1 MPDQFHVSAGRF
13 EQWDGIWE
21 RNCKFADSFN
31 TFDEALE
38 AYDQCSSYP
47 WREIKYKDR
56 IIEVM

>member
-13 EQWDGIWE
+13 EMWDGLWE

-38 AYDQCSSYP
+38 AYDKCSSYP
-47 WREIKYKDR
+47 WREMKYKDR